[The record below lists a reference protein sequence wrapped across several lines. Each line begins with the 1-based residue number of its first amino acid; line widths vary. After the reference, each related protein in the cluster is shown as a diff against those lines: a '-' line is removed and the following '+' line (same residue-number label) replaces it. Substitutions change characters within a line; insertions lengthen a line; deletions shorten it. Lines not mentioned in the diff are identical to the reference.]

1 MAEMTRSWWEKKR
14 RETAADAMSRQAFR
28 KSKTMDLLREFEQ
41 RHISA
46 AAKNAS
52 VDQRIILAD
61 SSRFRS
67 P

>member
-46 AAKNAS
+46 GGKKC
-52 VDQRIILAD
+52 QRWPAD
-61 SSRFRS
+61 YTC
-67 P
+67 